1 MELIKRQMEMRMN
14 LDEDMNQSID
24 MDNIKLNQM
33 YCRIIYHDRM
43 LWKKILIHSNLFQ
56 FHLEYS
62 DRKPKNSISNYDY
75 LHSIMFQFLFFSVK
89 SSIST

>member
-1 MELIKRQMEMRMN
+1 MELIKIQMEMRMN

-24 MDNIKLNQM
+24 MDNTILNQM

-43 LWKKILIHSNLFQ
+43 LLKKILIHSNLFQ
-56 FHLEYS
+56 FHLECS
-62 DRKPKNSISNYDY
+62 DRKPKNSISNSDY
-75 LHSIMFQFLFFSVK
+75 LHSIMFFSVK